1 MVSGESRLTLKLAP
15 AVFWVT
21 TNACPPVLVV
31 AVTNTFESAVT
42 AVVSTTISVWPART
56 LAVPIDVESQICFNC
71 CKGLFVLLSP
81 CMSRVISTEK
91 ISNRLSDLVDEVST
105 RVEHV
110 VLTKNGKEKAVL
122 LSKEEFDSW
131 RETLEVANDEDL
143 VNSIKKSLKEVRE
156 GETIPLEQVIKDL
169 QISV

>member
-1 MVSGESRLTLKLAP
+1 M
-15 AVFWVT
+15 
-21 TNACPPVLVV
+21 
-31 AVTNTFESAVT
+31 
-42 AVVSTTISVWPART
+42 
-56 LAVPIDVESQICFNC
+56 
-71 CKGLFVLLSP
+71 LLSS

-105 RVEHV
+105 RIEHV

-169 QISV
+169 QISA

>member
-1 MVSGESRLTLKLAP
+1 
-15 AVFWVT
+15 
-21 TNACPPVLVV
+21 
-31 AVTNTFESAVT
+31 
-42 AVVSTTISVWPART
+42 
-56 LAVPIDVESQICFNC
+56 
-71 CKGLFVLLSP
+71 VLLSS

-105 RVEHV
+105 RIEHV

-169 QISV
+169 QISA